1 MVRMGWKLCPT
12 HTAGRESVKG
22 RGGEKPPALA
32 QAVRSESPRGS
43 LLGVGLAVLGLL
55 GPSSGQLA
63 PVGGQG
69 LAGGHVL
76 GHVG

>member
-22 RGGEKPPALA
+22 RGGEKPPAPGPGGPVGVA
-32 QAVRSESPRGS
+32 EGS

-55 GPSSGQLA
+55 SPTLGQLA

-69 LAGGHVL
+69 LAAGHVP
-76 GHVG
+76 GHIG